1 MKKWRICEIYSEAG
15 LRLLAVSVTAMHC
28 SFNNNLSVFG
38 NIKPVAVIVCR
49 GSDIY
54 ALNTEGGIIP
64 LEELAEQVPEID
76 TLIASGQSKV
86 NSN

>member
-1 MKKWRICEIYSEAG
+1 MEKLRVSEIYNEAG
-15 LRLLAVSVTAMHC
+15 LRLLAVSFIAIHC
-28 SFNNNLSVFG
+28 SFNNKVSLFG

-54 ALNTEGGIIP
+54 ALDTEGGIIP

-76 TLIASGQSKV
+76 TLIAGGQSK
-86 NSN
+86 